1 MRKHSDI
8 LHSGMLV
15 QLLIKKIAV
24 LFPSQGGLGQSIV
37 KDLYKVLK
45 VISLFIQIACVVWQN
60 TVVIF
65 FMFAQRT

>member
-1 MRKHSDI
+1 MRKHSDV

-45 VISLFIQIACVVWQN
+45 VISLFIQIACVV
-60 TVVIF
+60 
-65 FMFAQRT
+65 

>member
-1 MRKHSDI
+1 MFGMRKHSDV
-8 LHSGMLV
+8 LHSRMLV

-45 VISLFIQIACVVWQN
+45 VIKVISLFIQIACVV
-60 TVVIF
+60 
-65 FMFAQRT
+65 